1 MGSRQRYTGCGNLKS
16 LSALFDIS
24 VDYLLDDGS
33 DFEGTAVNEAID
45 LSIYKKEE
53 RAGQDRRQS

>member
-1 MGSRQRYTGCGNLKS
+1 MPDVENLKS

-33 DFEGTAVNEAID
+33 DFEGTAVKEAID
-45 LSIYKKEE
+45 LSIDKKGGAC
-53 RAGQDRRQS
+53 RSR